1 MKLQT
6 GQNKIQ
12 YLSPKLS
19 WLRIWAKNVDA
30 ETLAPWLQLPVA
42 SDRQLKSLR
51 TRPNS
56 QPKFLSHIA
65 KWCLGL
71 SLIISKPSFCPSLW
85 WLVNTPGSSTL
96 VSFFPSEFKIK
107 KFSVFP
113 YLFIPEV
120 RKSINRAGF
129 DSGSFASISNCS
141 PVVINYLPKNFLCS

>member
-1 MKLQT
+1 MRWHCTNYTTTDFLEKSLSAEWIEPRISWPQSTLQTTWPPRQPLKWGFEMASELPSSMKLQT

-19 WLRIWAKNVDA
+19 WLRIWAKNFDA

-42 SDRQLKSLR
+42 SDRQLKSIR

-71 SLIISKPSFCPSLW
+71 SLIISKPSFCPRLW
-85 WLVNTPGSSTL
+85 WLVNTPGSST
-96 VSFFPSEFKIK
+96 
-107 KFSVFP
+107 
-113 YLFIPEV
+113 
-120 RKSINRAGF
+120 
-129 DSGSFASISNCS
+129 
-141 PVVINYLPKNFLCS
+141 